1 MQNEQQKEVLFAG
14 LSARPSQ
21 YRACVAQVRGTK
33 ATVLKAYSVSKEVI
47 SWRDFVK
54 SIRQDF
60 PGHSIVTAMGFDDS
74 CVGFY
79 CIEVPAVNEKQ
90 LQALIAVQ
98 AEIHLP
104 LPMEQMEFCW
114 RVLGQHEG
122 KTTVAIAAA
131 KRDMLS
137 EVVGL
142 ARQANVDAIV
152 LRSEAVLRTI
162 ASRCEG
168 LGADYALL
176 CCRQDDTK
184 LLFVQNGIL
193 AKAATL
199 DCEFSE
205 MTDADASEAS
215 LLCLDI
221 QNVISEYMQHS
232 TEPLRFYLD
241 GSDRFIEII
250 EKVLN
255 EKDIGTSRIRYDL
268 NQTEGDDGST
278 PDIECLGLALTVHDA
293 GPQYDVFNGVYQK
306 HSSESKETTGR
317 KKVLAAVVCFMLA
330 VFIAVSYGIDKL
342 RLAVYEK
349 EMDTPEF
356 SRLLETHRLRST
368 IARERIDI
376 PDLIETINGS
386 IPKGVTV
393 HSLQVRRYQKIAVGG
408 ACKDP
413 KMMYSFAE
421 ALGKC
426 KGVEGVRPSN
436 QDFDDKKK
444 QTTFTLLFDYKNVT
458 DKRKKA
464 E

>member
-14 LSARPSQ
+14 LSARPSR

-90 LQALIAVQ
+90 L
-98 AEIHLP
+98 
-104 LPMEQMEFCW
+104 
-114 RVLGQHEG
+114 
-122 KTTVAIAAA
+122 TTVAIAAA

-255 EKDIGTSRIRYDL
+255 EKDIGTNRIRYDL

>member
-14 LSARPSQ
+14 LSAGPFQ
-21 YRACVAQVRGTK
+21 YRACVVQVSGTK
-33 ATVLKAYSVSKEVI
+33 ATVLKAYSGSKETT
-47 SWRDFVK
+47 SWSDFIK

-79 CIEVPAVNEKQ
+79 CFEVPAVNEKQ

-98 AEIHLP
+98 MEIHLP
-104 LPMEQMEFCW
+104 LPMEQMQYSW
-114 RVLGQHEG
+114 RILRQHEG
-122 KTTVAIAAA
+122 KATVTVAAA

-137 EVVGL
+137 EAVEL

-176 CCRQDDTK
+176 YCRRDDTK

-193 AKAATL
+193 AKATTL

-205 MTDADASEAS
+205 MTDADTSEAS

-221 QNVISEYMQHS
+221 QNVISEYVQHS
-232 TEPLRFYLD
+232 TEPLRLYLD
-241 GSDRFIEII
+241 GSGPFIEII

-255 EKDIGTSRIRYDL
+255 EKGIGTSRIRYDL

-278 PDIECLGLALTVHDA
+278 PDIECLGLALTAHDA

-306 HSSESKETTGR
+306 HSIESKETPGR
-317 KKVLAAVVCFMLA
+317 KKKVLALAVCFMLA
-330 VFIAVSYGIDKL
+330 VLVAVSYGVDKF
-342 RLAVYEK
+342 RLAAYEK
-349 EMDTPEF
+349 KMDTPEF
-356 SRLLETHRLRST
+356 SRLLETHRLRSAV
-368 IARERIDI
+368 ARERMDI
-376 PDLIETINGS
+376 PDLIKMINGS

-393 HSLQVRRYQKIAVGG
+393 HSLTVRRFQKIAVGG

-421 ALGKC
+421 ALGK
-426 KGVEGVRPSN
+426 S
-436 QDFDDKKK
+436 
-444 QTTFTLLFDYKNVT
+444 
-458 DKRKKA
+458 
-464 E
+464 